1 MAIITLTTDLGTK
14 DYYLSTI
21 KGAILTQFPEARII
35 DISNEI
41 TKFDILQA
49 SFIVK
54 NAYKSF
60 PEGTIHIIGVN
71 PENTVETSHIAIK
84 ADGHYFIGADNGM
97 FSLMFDKLPDKIV
110 ELTIQPDIGF
120 QTFPT
125 NDVFVKAACHIA
137 RGGTLEVIGKE
148 KASLSE
154 RTMIRPVLD
163 GFVLKGSV
171 IYIDSYENV
180 IVNISESM
188 FRDAIQ
194 GRNFNIVVKPSGY
207 YLNKI
212 VKTYNEVPHGEMLA
226 LFSSTGFLEIAINM
240 GGASGLLGLQL
251 NDTIRIEF
259 E

>member
-21 KGAILTQFPEARII
+21 KGAILTQFPDARII
-35 DISNEI
+35 DISNEV

-84 ADGHYFIGADNGM
+84 VDGHYFIGADNGM

-148 KASLSE
+148 KASLAE

-188 FRDAIQ
+188 FRDALQ
-194 GRNFNIVVKPSGY
+194 GRNFNIAVKPSGY

>member
-21 KGAILTQFPEARII
+21 KGAILTQFPDARII
-35 DISNEI
+35 DISNEV

-84 ADGHYFIGADNGM
+84 VDGHYFIGADNGM

-148 KASLSE
+148 KASFFMD
-154 RTMIRPVLD
+154 R
-163 GFVLKGSV
+163 
-171 IYIDSYENV
+171 
-180 IVNISESM
+180 ES
-188 FRDAIQ
+188 
-194 GRNFNIVVKPSGY
+194 
-207 YLNKI
+207 
-212 VKTYNEVPHGEMLA
+212 
-226 LFSSTGFLEIAINM
+226 FLP
-240 GGASGLLGLQL
+240 
-251 NDTIRIEF
+251 
-259 E
+259 